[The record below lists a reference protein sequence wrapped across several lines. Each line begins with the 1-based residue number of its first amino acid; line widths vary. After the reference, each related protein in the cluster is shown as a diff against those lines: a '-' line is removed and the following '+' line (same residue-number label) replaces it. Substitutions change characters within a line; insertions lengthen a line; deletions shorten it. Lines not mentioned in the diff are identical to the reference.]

1 VLSALLAGAAFL
13 AGVTGSWSPCGLSM
27 IETLGPGGHD
37 LARGSTRAGCIA
49 FLPGALL
56 GGVATFGALS
66 IAGALLH
73 AGGGALLAGVALGIA
88 LLAVLADAAGLAV
101 RPQVRRQV
109 PEAWRRRLPLPA
121 AAFGY
126 GVLLGLGWTT
136 YVLSFAVWALFAI
149 ALAAGDPALGV
160 LAGLA
165 FGLGRAL
172 PIVALAPAAERPAGL
187 AVAAIMAERPG
198 LLRGLRALDAA
209 AVAACA
215 AALAPATALAAP
227 TRLAAPASDP
237 SAAGGDVAWELPSGG
252 GVLLRGG
259 RPLRLAGDDPVL
271 GESRMAWRDGDVVTV
286 ADRATLAPQAQ
297 FALPDA
303 GELAVADRWLAWR
316 SIRGPVDVM
325 WALSLVPG
333 ATPRRIAQIAVP
345 GQLGRPSLS
354 GDRLAYH
361 VASHARSAIRLV
373 DLGTGRRR
381 TVLRGRGGQVL
392 NPALY
397 DPGLLYVR
405 LSSCRQRLRL
415 RSLRPGGRDRVLAT
429 AGPLGRRDEGH
440 EHHHTAQ
447 GSEPTRCPDRLPRAR
462 ETFWT
467 TALDATSAY
476 LVTVRDGRPTLRRY
490 PRTTARG

>member
-1 VLSALLAGAAFL
+1 VLSALLVGAAFL

-37 LARGSTRAGCIA
+37 RTRGSTRAGCIA

-66 IAGALLH
+66 GAGALIH
-73 AGGGALLAGVALGIA
+73 AGGRALVVGLALGVA
-88 LLAVLADAAGLAV
+88 LLAVLADAAGIAV

-109 PEAWRRRLPLPA
+109 PEGWRRRLPLPA

-136 YVLSFAVWALFAI
+136 YVLACAVWAVFAF

-160 LAGLA
+160 IAGLA

-172 PIVALAPAAERPAGL
+172 PIVALAPLAERPAGL
-187 AVAAIMAERPG
+187 AVAAAMAERPG

-215 AALAPATALAAP
+215 AALAPAPALAAP
-227 TRLAAPASDP
+227 TLLAAPGSDP

-252 GVLLRGG
+252 GVLLRAG
-259 RPLRLAGDDPVL
+259 RPVPLPGDDPVL
-271 GESRMAWRDGDVVTV
+271 GEGRVAWRDGDRVTV
-286 ADRATLAPQAQ
+286 ADRVTLAPQAQ
-297 FALPDA
+297 VSLPGA

-316 SIRGPVDVM
+316 SVRGPLDVM
-325 WALSLVPG
+325 WVLALVPG
-333 ATPRRIAQIAVP
+333 ATPRRIGQIAAP

-361 VASHARSAIRLV
+361 VASRTRSAIRLV
-373 DLGTGRRR
+373 DLVTGRRR
-381 TVLRGRGGQVL
+381 TVLRGAGGQVL
-392 NPALY
+392 NPALSG
-397 DPGLLYVR
+397 DGLLYVR
-405 LSSCRQRLRL
+405 LSRCRQRLRL

-440 EHHHTAQ
+440 ERHHTAQ
-447 GSEPTRCPDRLPRAR
+447 GSEPTRCPDHRPRAGAM
-462 ETFWT
+462 FWT
-467 TALDATSAY
+467 TALDEAAAY
-476 LVTVRDGRPTLRRY
+476 LVTVRDRRPVLRRY
-490 PRTTARG
+490 PR